1 MTLLTRWPLALAGLA
16 CLASLTPSILQGQTT
31 VPPASDILMT
41 GDLVRITVW
50 QKPELSGEFLVNPE
64 GSLAHPLYQEVKVA
78 GVPLAVAKQR
88 LRDFLAASYTKDP
101 LLVVE
106 PLLRVTVGGQ
116 VNVPNVYSAPRGTTV
131 SQAVAMAGGPT
142 TEAKLSNTRVFRAGK
157 VFKMDLTKSDATG
170 AGQPVRSGD
179 QITVGRKGNF
189 FRDGLGPFAS
199 LTAAVVSLVV
209 VFRQ

>member
-1 MTLLTRWPLALAGLA
+1 MTSLTRRMLVITGLA
-16 CLASLTPSILQGQTT
+16 CLASVAPSGAQGQT
-31 VPPASDILMT
+31 PAPANDVLMT

-50 QKPELSGEFLVNPE
+50 EKPELSGEFLVNPE

-88 LRDFLAASYTKDP
+88 LRDFLAASFTKDP

-116 VNVPNVYSAPRGTTV
+116 VNVPNVYSVPRGTTV
-131 SQAVAMAGGPT
+131 TQAVALAGGPT
-142 TEAKLSNTRVFRAGK
+142 TEAKLSNTHVLRAGK
-157 VFKMDLTKSDATG
+157 FIKTDLTKSDPSG
-170 AGQPVRSGD
+170 AGQLVKSGD
-179 QITVGRKGNF
+179 QVTVGRRGNF

-209 VFRQ
+209 VIRQ